1 MLPVVLK
8 TITVVLW
15 KLSWRLRML
24 FVVATV
30 ACIAASGPRP
40 DEPTW
45 PTRIA
50 AAVALLV
57 IGLLTWWTVR
67 SLPSQAR
74 PAMLA
79 ALRTDGPLRFTYL
92 AIATCA
98 LLFLVVAVT
107 GFGVFAGLVWLVLG
121 LLGLLALI
129 VQVARRARRT

>member
-1 MLPVVLK
+1 
-8 TITVVLW
+8 
-15 KLSWRLRML
+15 
-24 FVVATV
+24 
-30 ACIAASGPRP
+30 
-40 DEPTW
+40 
-45 PTRIA
+45 
-50 AAVALLV
+50 V

-67 SLPSQAR
+67 SLPPQAR

-107 GFGVFAGLVWLVLG
+107 GLGGFAAFVWLVLG

-129 VQVARRARRT
+129 VQVARRARRS